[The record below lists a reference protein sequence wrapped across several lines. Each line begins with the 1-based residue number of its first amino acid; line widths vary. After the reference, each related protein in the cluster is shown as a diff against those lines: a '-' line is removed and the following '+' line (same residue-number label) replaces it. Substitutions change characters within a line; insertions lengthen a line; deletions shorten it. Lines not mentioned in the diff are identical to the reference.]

1 MATVRKGGEYEA
13 RILASTAGKNA
24 SFANPTV
31 FVGLVQWADKVL
43 TE

>member
-1 MATVRKGGEYEA
+1 LE
-13 RILASTAGKNA
+13 GKNA
-24 SFANPTV
+24 TFANPKV

>member
-1 MATVRKGGEYEA
+1 MARGVFEA
-13 RILASTAGKNA
+13 DLAGKNA
-24 SFANPTV
+24 TFANPTV

>member
-1 MATVRKGGEYEA
+1 MSEA
-13 RILASTAGKNA
+13 HARARGVLESDRAGKNA
-24 SFANPTV
+24 TFANPTT